1 MGSNSTSLSRPQPP
15 KKHSPSNPLTQSGP
29 TTTPEPEPTAT
40 PPRLPRIASAEF
52 ISDYCLHSSTS
63 KPEEAKRALK
73 LLINMNIF
81 KEVEAGVY
89 EPCDIEHLYGM
100 GLRVENLRQTGE
112 RLKRAVLDFDAF
124 MGRKDAKWGEGL
136 VLTTW

>member
-1 MGSNSTSLSRPQPP
+1 
-15 KKHSPSNPLTQSGP
+15 
-29 TTTPEPEPTAT
+29 
-40 PPRLPRIASAEF
+40 
-52 ISDYCLHSSTS
+52 
-63 KPEEAKRALK
+63 
-73 LLINMNIF
+73 MNIF

-100 GLRVENLRQTGE
+100 SLRVENLRQTAE

-124 MGRKDAKWGEGL
+124 MARRDAKWGEGL